1 MTDVEERW
9 YDSADGLSLYY
20 RRYGATQPG
29 LPVVCL
35 PGITRNSR
43 DFEDLALHLARS
55 HPVLTPD
62 LRGRGR
68 SEHDPNWRNYQPGT
82 YVDDVVRLLDDAD
95 VARAAF
101 IGTSLGGLVSMLLAA
116 AHRAR
121 VAGVVLNDIGPEI
134 GPAGLER
141 IKSYIGRIP
150 PVRNWDEALQQ
161 VREIY
166 GAAWPDLDDDVWSR
180 IVRRGYRENEDGIP
194 VLDMDP
200 KIGDAAR
207 EAGTS
212 AGDPW
217 RLFAALDDVPVL
229 VLHGETSDILT
240 DDIVAKMRAAK
251 PDLDYVRV
259 ARRGHVPLLDE
270 PESLAAIDDFLA
282 GLQ

>member
-1 MTDVEERW
+1 MTDMEERW
-9 YDSADGLSLYY
+9 YGSADGLRLYY
-20 RRYGATQPG
+20 RRYGAAQSG

-43 DFEDLALHLARS
+43 DFEDLATHLAHS

-68 SEHDPNWRNYQPGT
+68 SAPDPNWRNYQPQT

-95 VARAAF
+95 VTRAAF

-116 AHRAR
+116 FHRAR
-121 VAGVVLNDIGPEI
+121 VVGVVLNDIGPEI

-141 IKSYIGRIP
+141 IKSYIGRMP
-150 PVRNWDEALQQ
+150 PVRSWDEALHQ

-166 GAAWPDLDDDVWSR
+166 GAAWPDLDDDMWSR
-180 IVRRGYRENEDGIP
+180 IVRRGYRENEDGVP

-207 EAGTS
+207 EAATPG
-212 AGDPW
+212 ADPW
-217 RLFAALDDVPVL
+217 QLFAALDDVPAL

-251 PDLDYVRV
+251 PDLAYVRV

-270 PESLAAIDDFLA
+270 PESLAAIDKFLA